1 MQNPELGSVKGTPAG
16 GGNITWHVGTVG
28 RADRERVLGQRG
40 GTVWFTGLSGSGKST
55 VAVRVEELLRDR
67 GRLAYRLD
75 GDNVRHGLN
84 RDLGFSPQDRAENV
98 RRVGE
103 VCRLFGDCG
112 VLTLACLVSPFR
124 ADRQSV
130 RDMHAAIGLPF
141 LEVHVDVP
149 LEVAEARDPK
159 KLYAGARQ
167 GTVGQMT
174 GLAQPYEPPLAPE
187 LALPTHE
194 IPLEGCAARVVSLL
208 VERGLIP
215 A

>member
-1 MQNPELGSVKGTPAG
+1 M
-16 GGNITWHVGTVG
+16 
-28 RADRERVLGQRG
+28 
-40 GTVWFTGLSGSGKST
+40 WFTGLSGSGKST
-55 VAVRVEELLRDR
+55 VAVRVEESLRDR

-103 VCRLFGDCG
+103 VCRLLGDCG
-112 VLTLACLVSPFR
+112 VVTLACLVSPFR

-130 RDMHAAIGLPF
+130 RESHAAIGLPF

-149 LEVAEARDPK
+149 LEVAERRDPK
-159 KLYAGARQ
+159 KLYQGARQ

-174 GLAQPYEPPLAPE
+174 GVAQPYEPPSAAE
-187 LALPTHE
+187 LVLPTHE
-194 IPLEGCAARVVSLL
+194 VPLEECAARVIALL
-208 VERGLIP
+208 VARGLVP